1 LSKEITMKFQR
12 SVGLVWSVALLGAT
26 AWVACAAPEPE
37 PLPAVQITGQSG
49 VRMGQTLTLSAS
61 TLQGTDSD
69 YAWLSLDPAV
79 ATVDAAGKQV
89 TVTPVGPGET
99 VISATGVDS
108 GLLGEHNVVVI
119 ALDAPDVV
127 VPDAV
132 WDAEVPPVDVTPD
145 EGVEVGP
152 EVVSDT
158 GSGPDV
164 PALHIPY
171 YQEWSTSGHADK
183 AAEAFRHWD
192 SEDPAVVPTTCAKC
206 HSTPG
211 FRDFIGDDGSAVGSV
226 ETAVPVGSTVEC
238 AACHNPTTAE
248 LDSVVFPS
256 GVEVTGL
263 GPEARCMTCHQGR
276 ASTDSVDAAI
286 VAAGV
291 TDPNEVSDKLNF
303 LNIHYYAAGATLIA
317 GTARGGYQYEGKV
330 YDHRFRHVPDR
341 DTCVECHNPHT
352 LKVRIDEC
360 AACHAGVSSTDELKN
375 IRMIS
380 SAGVD
385 YDGDGN
391 LTEGIWY
398 ELTGVRDRLLGAIQ
412 AYSVSQSQ
420 PAICYHETIYP
431 YWFKDTDADGAC
443 AASEAVFANAYK
455 SWSARLLRATYNF
468 QVALKDP
475 GAFAHNAK
483 YIIQVMHDSIMDLNQ
498 GITPP
503 LDVSKLHRE
512 DPGHFNGASE
522 AARHWDEDEA
532 VSASCSKCHG
542 ASEGFRF
549 YLEYGVG
556 LEVTETANGLD
567 CATCHD
573 SFDGTFDLVEVGSV
587 DFPSGV
593 TLNVADKED
602 SSNLCATCHT
612 GRESA
617 ATIDAKIGAGSL
629 GFRNVHYLPAGATKM
644 GSEAHVG
651 YEYPNPPAPYA
662 KRSTGHPGGNDCT
675 SCHKPGGTDHSFDV
689 NDVLKDCQMCHTSA
703 TKVTDIRGMKHA
715 GDYDGDGSNT
725 EPLAGEIAG
734 MAEALLLQIQVAAAA
749 APICYDAHS
758 YPYWFKDTDSSG
770 GECDSPAETASSNG
784 YKTWTPALMRA
795 AHNYQISQ
803 KEPGAWAH
811 NFDYMGQL
819 LFDSFV
825 DMGGD
830 PIAEKLERP

>member
-286 VAAGV
+286 VAAAV
-291 TDPNEVSDKLNF
+291 TEPRRGLGQAELPQHP
-303 LNIHYYAAGATLIA
+303 LLRRGRHAHRRARRAAATSTRA
-317 GTARGGYQYEGKV
+317 RSMTTASGTCPTA
-330 YDHRFRHVPDR
+330 
-341 DTCVECHNPHT
+341 T
-352 LKVRIDEC
+352 
-360 AACHAGVSSTDELKN
+360 
-375 IRMIS
+375 
-380 SAGVD
+380 
-385 YDGDGN
+385 
-391 LTEGIWY
+391 
-398 ELTGVRDRLLGAIQ
+398 
-412 AYSVSQSQ
+412 
-420 PAICYHETIYP
+420 PA
-431 YWFKDTDADGAC
+431 
-443 AASEAVFANAYK
+443 
-455 SWSARLLRATYNF
+455 WSATTHTPSRCRWTRARRATR
-468 QVALKDP
+468 P
-475 GAFAHNAK
+475 
-483 YIIQVMHDSIMDLNQ
+483 S
-498 GITPP
+498 P
-503 LDVSKLHRE
+503 
-512 DPGHFNGASE
+512 
-522 AARHWDEDEA
+522 AR
-532 VSASCSKCHG
+532 K
-542 ASEGFRF
+542 
-549 YLEYGVG
+549 
-556 LEVTETANGLD
+556 
-567 CATCHD
+567 
-573 SFDGTFDLVEVGSV
+573 
-587 DFPSGV
+587 
-593 TLNVADKED
+593 
-602 SSNLCATCHT
+602 
-612 GRESA
+612 
-617 ATIDAKIGAGSL
+617 
-629 GFRNVHYLPAGATKM
+629 
-644 GSEAHVG
+644 
-651 YEYPNPPAPYA
+651 
-662 KRSTGHPGGNDCT
+662 T
-675 SCHKPGGTDHSFDV
+675 SR
-689 NDVLKDCQMCHTSA
+689 TSA
-703 TKVTDIRGMKHA
+703 
-715 GDYDGDGSNT
+715 
-725 EPLAGEIAG
+725 
-734 MAEALLLQIQVAAAA
+734 
-749 APICYDAHS
+749 
-758 YPYWFKDTDSSG
+758 
-770 GECDSPAETASSNG
+770 
-784 YKTWTPALMRA
+784 
-795 AHNYQISQ
+795 
-803 KEPGAWAH
+803 
-811 NFDYMGQL
+811 
-819 LFDSFV
+819 
-825 DMGGD
+825 
-830 PIAEKLERP
+830 